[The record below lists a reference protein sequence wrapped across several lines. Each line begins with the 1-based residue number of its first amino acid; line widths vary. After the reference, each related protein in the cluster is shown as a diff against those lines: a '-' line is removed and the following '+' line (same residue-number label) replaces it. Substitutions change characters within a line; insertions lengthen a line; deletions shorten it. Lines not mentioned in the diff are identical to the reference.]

1 MQTGERQTGWRV
13 RERERER
20 EAGRGGVKMTEK
32 GGGERE
38 RMGKEG
44 MRYVK
49 ERRERERE
57 GERERGREAKVRRRE
72 NEREAEFQ
80 CQTKANAVPE
90 MARACLVPLGTHV
103 HRFSMQA
110 TSLDRCD

>member
-20 EAGRGGVKMTEK
+20 EAGRGGVKITEK
-32 GGGERE
+32 GGGRENGERGNE
-38 RMGKEG
+38 VHKIEAG
-44 MRYVK
+44 
-49 ERRERERE
+49 E
-57 GERERGREAKVRRRE
+57 GEREREAKVRRRE